1 MVKLPP
7 KVPGRLPVRGA
18 APPGP
23 SLAERYPDWF
33 QLGTVALAP
42 GWTDLVERLFA
53 DLAAHLTAD
62 DRARLQIAAVR
73 ERDGLLDIALY
84 QEVPAA
90 RALIDQAI
98 AASAGICQSCG
109 APGKRR
115 RFTGWRATF
124 CTPCRRRWSAMKIG
138 G

>member
-1 MVKLPP
+1 MVKLPR
-7 KVPGRLPVRGA
+7 RLPVRGA

-33 QLGTVALAP
+33 QLGAVALAP

-53 DLAAHLTAD
+53 ELAAQLNAA
-62 DRARLQIAAVR
+62 DRARLQIAALR
-73 ERDGLLDIALY
+73 ERDGRLSIDLY
-84 QEVPAA
+84 QAVPAA
-90 RALIDQAI
+90 RALIDEAV
-98 AASAGICQSCG
+98 AASATVCQHCG

-115 RFTGWRATF
+115 RFTGWAATL
-124 CTPCRRRWSAMKIG
+124 CPPCRRRLGAMRIG